1 MSLVGDHARAIKAAI
16 EAARNAGLTLELE
29 VDTQRD
35 GEFGIGLD
43 VVKYNKYTDE
53 NGKRRVELADWMEV
67 YWEEREE
74 G

>member
-1 MSLVGDHARAIKAAI
+1 MSLVGEHARAIKAAI
-16 EAARNAGLTLELE
+16 KAAEDAGLTLELE

-43 VVKYNKYTDE
+43 VVKYHKYVDE
-53 NGKRRVELADWMEV
+53 NGRHRADLVDWQEV

-74 G
+74 D